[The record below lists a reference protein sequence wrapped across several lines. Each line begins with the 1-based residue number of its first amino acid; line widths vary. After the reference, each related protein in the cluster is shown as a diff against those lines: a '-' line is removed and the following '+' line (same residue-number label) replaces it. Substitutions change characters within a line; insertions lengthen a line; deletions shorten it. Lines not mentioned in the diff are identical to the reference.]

1 MPSFSVKSA
10 FLVLLCSIAFSF
22 VFRPQLQEQP
32 HVQSTIATIQTQLR
46 RIFPEPEVQKDTDTQ
61 VESPTATFL
70 GQLTKIELA
79 ETMSTARG
87 IAKVFKA
94 LEQSEG
100 AGARVRRSI
109 GTPKLRNFSPFL
121 MLDHFTI
128 GAGAGFPD
136 HPHRYL

>member
-10 FLVLLCSIAFSF
+10 FLVLLCNIAFGF
-22 VFRPQLQEQP
+22 VFRQQLQEQTQI
-32 HVQSTIATIQTQLR
+32 QSTIATLQTQLR
-46 RIFPEPEVQKDTDTQ
+46 RIFQEPGVQKDTNTQ
-61 VESPTATFL
+61 VERPAATFL
-70 GQLTKIELA
+70 GQLTKIELT
-79 ETMSTARG
+79 ETMLTSRG
-87 IAKVFKA
+87 IAQVFKA